1 MASTEEKQDGIGE
14 TIKTVVYALLIAA
27 VFRSFFFQPFYIPTG
42 SMKDTLLVGDFM
54 FVNKMAY
61 GYSKYSC
68 PFGICP
74 IPDRILARDP
84 KRGDVVVFRH
94 PTSGQDYIKRLVGLP
109 GDTVQ
114 MQAGVLYLNGKAQ
127 VQTPDGQFVERY
139 APQGS
144 VGNYPRCE
152 NGATGEGA
160 DCTKSRYLEAL
171 DGYGQHAILNI
182 EDRPKPPP
190 GQANADHTPIF
201 TVPDGHFFF
210 MGDNRDNS
218 IDSRFPQGPI
228 GGVGMVPFQNL
239 LGRADRVIF
248 SSSGSRML
256 FFWTWRGDRFFKA
269 IE

>member
-1 MASTEEKQDGIGE
+1 MASTEETKDGIGE
-14 TIKTVVYALLIAA
+14 TIKTVVYALLIAG

-61 GYSKYSC
+61 GYSKFSC

-74 IPDRILARDP
+74 IPDRLFGNEP
-84 KRGDVVVFRH
+84 ERGDVVVFRH
-94 PTSGQDYIKRLVGLP
+94 PTSGQDYIKRLIGLP

-114 MQAGVLYLNGKAQ
+114 MQAGVLYLNGNEQ
-127 VQTPDGQFVERY
+127 VQTPDGQFVEPY

-160 DCTKSRYLEAL
+160 DCLKSRFVEQLE
-171 DGYGQHAILNI
+171 GYGPHHILNI
-182 EDRPKPPP
+182 ENRPQPPQ
-190 GQANADHTPIF
+190 GQANADHTPVF
-201 TVPDGHFFF
+201 TVPEGHYFF

-239 LGRADRVIF
+239 LGRADRIVF
-248 SSSGSRML
+248 SSAGSRML

-269 IE
+269 ID